1 MTDRKRKT
9 RLTDARVAR
18 LKPGRTEYIVWD
30 SRVAGLGVR
39 VRPSG
44 HRSFVWHWHSDGG
57 TMRETLGPAA
67 VMTVEG
73 ARRKCRALPDRVE
86 RAGPDGTIPPP
97 APLFRDFV
105 LGEWWASA
113 SARWGTSRRN
123 AVDRTLQKQLLP
135 AFGTRPLDRIRRIEV
150 ERWFDAY
157 SRTVPKEAN
166 NALQVL
172 RQILNAAIATGLIAA
187 DPTKGIRRNPRTK
200 LTRFLS
206 AGEIERLHRALDRMV
221 EERPSRLAQADIVR
235 LLVLTGCRKSEIQ
248 KLKWSE
254 VDGDALRLERAK
266 TGPRTVWLSAPARTI
281 LARQPRIGSAW
292 VFPSRADPARPRN
305 SGNMRTWELARVE
318 AGIEDVRIHDL
329 RHTVAS
335 QAVARGVALSTV
347 ARMLGHADPRMT
359 LRYAHVRDPEVE
371 AAAER
376 VGKTI
381 EAAMAGGEM
390 PDAG

>member
-1 MTDRKRKT
+1 MTDRKRRT
-9 RLTDARVAR
+9 RLTDAGVAR

-30 SRVAGLGVR
+30 SWVAGLGVR

-44 HRSFVWHWHSDGG
+44 HRSFVWHWHADGAA
-57 TMRETLGPAA
+57 MRETVGPAA
-67 VMTVEG
+67 VITVED
-73 ARRKCRALPDRVE
+73 ARRECRALQDRV
-86 RAGPDGTIPPP
+86 GPDGTIPPP

-105 LGEWWASA
+105 LGEWRFSA

-123 AVDRTLQKQLLP
+123 AVDRTLRKQLLP
-135 AFGTRPLDRIRRIEV
+135 AFGARPLDRIGQVEV

-157 SRTVPKEAN
+157 SRTVPNEAN

-187 DPTKGIRRNPRTK
+187 DPTKGIRRNPRSK

-206 AGEIERLHRALDRMV
+206 AGEIERLHRALDRLV
-221 EERPSRLAQADIVR
+221 EERPSRMAQADIVR
-235 LLVLTGCRKSEIQ
+235 LLLLTGCRKGEIQ

-254 VDGDALRLERAK
+254 VDEDALRLERAK
-266 TGPRTVWLSAPARTI
+266 TGPRTVWLSDPARAI
-281 LARQPRIGSAW
+281 LARQPRNGGAY
-292 VFPSRADPARPRN
+292 VFPSPADPSRPRN
-305 SGNMRTWELARVE
+305 SDNMRTWELAREE
-318 AGIEDVRIHDL
+318 AGIEDVRVHDL

-376 VGKTI
+376 IGTVI
-381 EAAMAGGEM
+381 EAAMAGAEM
-390 PDAG
+390 PDAD

>member
-1 MTDRKRKT
+1 MPIERNNPTNPQSNNVRNNN
-9 RLTDARVAR
+9 RV
-18 LKPGRTEYIVWD
+18 
-30 SRVAGLGVR
+30 
-39 VRPSG
+39 
-44 HRSFVWHWHSDGG
+44 
-57 TMRETLGPAA
+57 
-67 VMTVEG
+67 
-73 ARRKCRALPDRVE
+73 
-86 RAGPDGTIPPP
+86 GPDGAIPPP

-105 LGEWWASA
+105 LGEWRSSA

-123 AVDRTLQKQLLP
+123 AVDRTLRKQLLP
-135 AFGTRPLDRIRRIEV
+135 AFGARPLDRIGRVEV

-157 SRTVPKEAN
+157 SRTVPNEAN

-172 RQILNAAIATGLIAA
+172 RQILNAAIATGVIAA

-206 AGEIERLHRALDRMV
+206 AGEIERLHRALDRLV

-235 LLVLTGCRKSEIQ
+235 LLLLTGCRKSEIQ

-254 VDGDALRLERAK
+254 VDEDALRLERAK
-266 TGPRTVWLSAPARTI
+266 TGPRTVWLSDPARAI
-281 LARQPRIGSAW
+281 LDRQPRNGGAY
-292 VFPSRADPARPRN
+292 VFPSPADPAKPRN
-305 SGNMRTWELARVE
+305 SDNMRTWELAREE
-318 AGIEDVRIHDL
+318 AGIEDVRVHDL

-376 VGKTI
+376 IGTVI
-381 EAAMAGGEM
+381 EAAMAGGEA
-390 PDAG
+390 PGAD